1 MLYFSDLEE
10 KIHFMVLEVTRQL
23 DDTQKII
30 RHPKPDLVEKVK
42 SRDDRI
48 DNYKS
53 IIENLCFS
61 RIHGEENLTKKQVDF
76 IRATNIISN
85 NLEKISDF
93 SVYIVDQLNY
103 LSSVEYLHG
112 YNYQPFFQHLS
123 NSLDMVVQGL
133 FTRDLNPALHIC
145 RTEFVIDKLFKRVF
159 DQIIEELNSA
169 ENKQN
174 LITCLFIFRY
184 LERMGDAL
192 LNIGE
197 AIIFSVFGEKL
208 KIHQYQALV
217 ENLDSINN
225 DISIQDVGFES
236 IWESRSGCRI
246 GKIMDSSRDGT
257 QAVLFKEGKAQKISR
272 EKENI
277 EAWKRIFPSLVP
289 RVFSYTRGRKSASML
304 LEFLPGCSLQ
314 ETVLTQDLDTME
326 NAFFILKETLS
337 FIWKDT
343 LKNKQVNSG
352 FMDQLSQRIDDVLM
366 IHPEFNFSE
375 ASIGSLTTPSLE
387 NVIRNLSEVESELK
401 APFCA
406 FIHGDFNTN
415 NIIYNQKDQQIYFID
430 LHRSCYGDYVQDV
443 SVFLVSNYRKPVFDT
458 GVRRLINRLNQNF
471 FTFSGRFAAENAD
484 ETFHARLALGL
495 IRSFFTSTRFELN
508 QEFAL
513 GMYQR
518 ALYLAEKLIAHRG
531 NPWREFSLPADV
543 FKYSNF

>member
-1 MLYFSDLEE
+1 MPYFSDLEE
-10 KIHFMVLEVTRQL
+10 KIHFMVLEVNRQL

-30 RHPKPDLVEKVK
+30 QDPKPDLVDKVK

-48 DNYKS
+48 DNYKA

-93 SVYIVDQLNY
+93 SVYVVDQLNY
-103 LSSVEYLHG
+103 LSSIEYLHN
-112 YNYQPFFQHLS
+112 YNYQSFFQHLS
-123 NSLDMVVQGL
+123 SSLDIVVQGL
-133 FTRDLNPALHIC
+133 FTRDLNHALNIC

-159 DQIIEELNSA
+159 DQIIEELDSA

-174 LITCLFIFRY
+174 IITCLFIFRY
-184 LERMGDAL
+184 LERMGDAM

-225 DISIQDVGFES
+225 DISIKDVGFES

-246 GKIMDSSRDGT
+246 GKVMDSSREGT
-257 QAVLFKEGKAQKISR
+257 QAVLFKEGKAGKISR

-277 EAWKRIFPSLVP
+277 ETWKRIFPSLVP
-289 RVFSYTRGRKSASML
+289 KVFSYTQSRNSASML

-314 ETVLTQDLDTME
+314 EAVLSQDRDTLE
-326 NAFFILKETLS
+326 NALFILKETLS

-352 FMDQLSQRIDDVLM
+352 FMNQLAQRIDDVLM
-366 IHPEFNFSE
+366 IHPEFNFSQ
-375 ASIGSLTTPSLE
+375 ASIGSLMTPSLE
-387 NVIRNLSEVESELK
+387 EVIRILREVESELK
-401 APFCA
+401 APFCI

-415 NIIYNQKDQQIYFID
+415 NIIYNQKEQQIYFID

-443 SVFLVSNYRKPVFDT
+443 SVFLVSNYRKPVFDA
-458 GVRRLINRLNQNF
+458 GVRRLTNRLNQDFFNF
-471 FTFSGRFAAENAD
+471 SRRFAAENAD
-484 ETFHARLALGL
+484 ETFDARLAMGL

-518 ALYLAEKLIAHRG
+518 ALYLAEKIIAHRG
-531 NPWREFSLPADV
+531 NPWREFAMPPDV
-543 FKYSNF
+543 FKYSSF

>member
-1 MLYFSDLEE
+1 MPYFSDLEE
-10 KIHFMVLEVTRQL
+10 KIHFMVLEVNRQL
-23 DDTQKII
+23 DDTLKII
-30 RHPKPDLVEKVK
+30 QDPDPRLVDKVK

-48 DNYKS
+48 DNYKV

-61 RIHGEENLTKKQVDF
+61 RIHGEENLSKKQVDF

-103 LSSVEYLHG
+103 LSSVEYLHN

-123 NSLDMVVQGL
+123 SSLDMVVQGL
-133 FTRDLNPALHIC
+133 FTRDLNHALNIC

-159 DQIIEELNSA
+159 DQIIEELDTA
-169 ENKQN
+169 PNKQN
-174 LITCLFIFRY
+174 IITCLFIFRY

-246 GKIMDSSRDGT
+246 GKIMDSSRSGS
-257 QAVLFKEGKAQKISR
+257 QGVLFKEGKAEKISR

-277 EAWKRIFPSLVP
+277 ESWKKIFPSLVP
-289 RVFSYTRGRKSASML
+289 KIFSYTQSRKNASML

-314 ETVLTQDLDTME
+314 ETVLTQDRDTLE
-326 NAFFILKETLS
+326 NALFILKETLS
-337 FIWKDT
+337 ITWKDT
-343 LKNKQVNSG
+343 LKNKQVSSG
-352 FMDQLSQRIDDVLM
+352 FMKQLAQRIDDVLM

-387 NVIRNLSEVESELK
+387 DVIWILSEVEAELN
-401 APFCA
+401 APFCI

-415 NIIYNQKDQQIYFID
+415 NIIYNQKEQQIYFID

-443 SVFLVSNYRKPVFDT
+443 SVFLVSNYRKPVFDA
-458 GVRRLINRLNQNF
+458 GIRRLINMLNQDFFNF
-471 FTFSGRFAAENAD
+471 SRRFAAENAD
-484 ETFHARLALGL
+484 ETFDARLAMGL

-518 ALYLAEKLIAHRG
+518 ALYLAEKIIAHRG
-531 NPWREFSLPADV
+531 RPWREFSLPPDV
-543 FKYSNF
+543 FKYASF

>member
-1 MLYFSDLEE
+1 MPYFSDLEE
-10 KIHFMVLEVTRQL
+10 KIHFMVLEVNRQL

-30 RHPKPDLVEKVK
+30 QDPKPDLVEKVK

-123 NSLDMVVQGL
+123 NSLDIVVQGL
-133 FTRDLNPALHIC
+133 FTRDLNHALHIC
-145 RTEFVIDKLFKRVF
+145 RTEFLIDKLFKRVF
-159 DQIIEELNSA
+159 DQIIEELDSA

-208 KIHQYQALV
+208 KIHQYHALV

-236 IWESRSGCRI
+236 IWESRSGCRL
-246 GKIMDSSRDGT
+246 GKVMDSSRDGT

-277 EAWKRIFPSLVP
+277 ETWKRIFPSLVP
-289 RVFSYTRGRKSASML
+289 RVFSYTQGRKSASML

-326 NAFFILKETLS
+326 NAFFILRETLS
-337 FIWKDT
+337 LIWSDT
-343 LKNKQVNSG
+343 LKNKQVSSG

-387 NVIRNLSEVESELK
+387 DVIRTLSEVESELK
-401 APFCA
+401 TPFCV

-458 GVRRLINRLNQNF
+458 GVRRLINRLNQDF
-471 FTFSGRFAAENAD
+471 FNYSRRFAAENAD

-531 NPWREFSLPADV
+531 NPWREFSMPPDV
-543 FKYSNF
+543 FKYSSF